1 MILRRRDMLELLP
14 FAALGGS
21 LQAGAQQARKLPVVG
36 FLFPGFSAVSGPG
49 QVYSEFIAGLRKVGF
64 VDGET
69 VRIESRFAEGR
80 PERLAGLA
88 DDLVRLKVDVL
99 LAVARPSID
108 AAKAATRDI
117 PIVALDLENDPVAS
131 NYVAS
136 LAAPGGNITGLF
148 LDAPGLTG
156 KWLQQVREIAPTARK
171 IAVLWDPNNGE
182 TQLRALQAAAGKLS
196 VDLLILEVR
205 DAGGLE
211 SALVAGLREKPQA
224 LIQLGSPLI
233 RQSGEKI
240 VRILAGQP
248 IPAISM
254 FRSFPDSGGLMSYGP
269 DLGFWYRRLG
279 EYVALI
285 LKGAKPATTP
295 VDRPTKFEMV
305 LNLKAAAAMG
315 LTIPTTVLAQA
326 DEVIE

>member
-1 MILRRRDMLELLP
+1 MTMRRRDFL
-14 FAALGGS
+14 ALAPAFVCS
-21 LQAGAQQARKLPVVG
+21 FDARAQQSRKLPVVG

-64 VDGET
+64 ADGES
-69 VRIESRFAEGR
+69 VRIEARFAEGQ
-80 PERLAGLA
+80 PQRLAA
-88 DDLVRLKVDVL
+88 MANDLVRLNVDVL

-108 AAKAATRDI
+108 AAKAATKDI

-156 KWLQQVREIAPTARK
+156 KWLQQVREIAPAARK
-171 IAVLWDPNNGE
+171 IAVLWDPNTGDS
-182 TQLRALQAAAGKLS
+182 QLRALQAAAATLS
-196 VDLLILEVR
+196 VELQVLEIR
-205 DAGGLE
+205 EAGGLE
-211 SALVAGLREKPQA
+211 SALTAGLKEKPQG

-240 VRILAGQP
+240 VKLLGGQP

-269 DLGFWYRRLG
+269 DLAFWYRRLG

-305 LNLKAAAAMG
+305 LNMKAAAAMG

>member
-1 MILRRRDMLELLP
+1 MTVRRRDILSLLP
-14 FAALGGS
+14 GAALGWS
-21 LQAGAQQARKLPVVG
+21 FEARAQQARKLPVVG

-64 VDGET
+64 EDGES
-69 VRIESRFAEGR
+69 VRIEARFAEGQ
-80 PERLAGLA
+80 PQRLAGMA
-88 DDLVRLKVDVL
+88 NDLVRLNVDVL

-108 AAKAATRDI
+108 AAKAATKDI

-171 IAVLWDPNNGE
+171 IAVLWDPNTGDS
-182 TQLRALQAAAGKLS
+182 QLRALQAAATTLS
-196 VDLLILEVR
+196 VDLQILEIR

-211 SALVAGLREKPQA
+211 STLAAGLKEQPQA

-240 VRILAGQP
+240 VRLLGGQP

-285 LKGAKPATTP
+285 LKGAKAATTP